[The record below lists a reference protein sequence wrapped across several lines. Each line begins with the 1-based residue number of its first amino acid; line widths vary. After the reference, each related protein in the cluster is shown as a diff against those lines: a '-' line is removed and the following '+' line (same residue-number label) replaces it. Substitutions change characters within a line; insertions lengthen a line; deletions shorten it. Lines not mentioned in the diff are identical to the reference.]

1 MFYNELDYLD
11 DEEVETICSSKIPTE
26 DKLEDNLNKV
36 IDEKLLHSFYLLGKY
51 DVKIE
56 RAYREGFR
64 SGLALTISVT
74 ALLLSIIIT
83 GGINMETTDNINA
96 ITEIIIGT
104 QKWTY
109 NIPCDRL
116 KAYSGVDVLQTTQL
130 LEMFINRKKA

>member
-1 MFYNELDYLD
+1 
-11 DEEVETICSSKIPTE
+11 
-26 DKLEDNLNKV
+26 
-36 IDEKLLHSFYLLGKY
+36 
-51 DVKIE
+51 
-56 RAYREGFR
+56 
-64 SGLALTISVT
+64 
-74 ALLLSIIIT
+74 
-83 GGINMETTDNINA
+83 METTDNINA